1 VCVLVQMLKRR
12 EYSSVDDIF
21 KKTLEDRKLYSAK
34 LITKYP
40 DRIPVVIE
48 PHSKL
53 LKTEKMEKNK
63 YLMPRNIKITE
74 MMVIFRTIIKIDSSK
89 AIFIFVNNSLIPMRD
104 TVEELYNT
112 YKDQDGFLYITY
124 AYENTF
130 GFSHII

>member
-1 VCVLVQMLKRR
+1 MFKKGEPSLL
-12 EYSSVDDIF
+12 DDIF
-21 KKTLEDRKLYSAK
+21 KKTLEDRKLYSTK

-40 DRIPVVIE
+40 DRIPVVIQ

-53 LKTEKMEKNK
+53 LKTAKIEKNK

-112 YKDQDGFLYITY
+112 YKEQDGFLYITY

-130 GFSHII
+130 GCSSFI

>member
-1 VCVLVQMLKRR
+1 MFKKGEPSLL
-12 EYSSVDDIF
+12 DDIF
-21 KKTLEDRKLYSAK
+21 KKTLEDRKLYSTK
-34 LITKYP
+34 LIRKYP
-40 DRIPVVIE
+40 DRIPVVIQ

-53 LKTEKMEKNK
+53 LKTAKIEKNK

-74 MMVIFRTIIKIDSSK
+74 MMVIFRTIIKIDSTK

-112 YKDQDGFLYITY
+112 YKEQDGFLYITY

-130 GFSHII
+130 GHSSFI

>member
-1 VCVLVQMLKRR
+1 MFKKG
-12 EYSSVDDIF
+12 EPSSLDDIF
-21 KKTLEDRKLYSAK
+21 KKTLEDRKLYSTK

-40 DRIPVVIE
+40 DRIPVVIQ

-53 LKTEKMEKNK
+53 LKTAKTEKNK